1 MIRHRSHRGQSLVE
15 FALAMPLLIFLLVGV
30 FDLGRAVYGFNAV
43 SNASHAGARVAIVN
57 QDTGDIETVAVG
69 KAVSIPVS
77 SVVPTFH
84 GYCVGCLVDVTVTY
98 QYSAATPLIGDLIGP
113 ITITSTT
120 TMPIERVCPD
130 PPDLPKAKCWPR
142 LP

>member
-1 MIRHRSHRGQSLVE
+1 MIRQRSRRGQSLVE

-77 SVVPTFH
+77 VDVNVPDA
-84 GYCVGCLVDVTVTY
+84 CVGCLVDVTVTY
-98 QYSAATPLIGDLIGP
+98 QYAAATPLIGDLIGP

-120 TMPIERVCPD
+120 TVPIERVCPD

-142 LP
+142 SP